1 MEVSRKCGRRR
12 VGRQAEEL
20 MKSSN
25 WEDMINLDTWRIK
38 LVGVN
43 THKKTKVKLP
53 QNLT

>member
-43 THKKTKVKLP
+43 TQKNPNLSYHKI
-53 QNLT
+53 